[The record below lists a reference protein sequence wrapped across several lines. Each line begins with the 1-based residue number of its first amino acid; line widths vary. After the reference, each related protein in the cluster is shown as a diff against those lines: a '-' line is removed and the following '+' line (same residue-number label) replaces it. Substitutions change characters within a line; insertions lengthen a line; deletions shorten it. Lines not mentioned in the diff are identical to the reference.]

1 MVEANSL
8 LNKVLITISGILTLL
23 STTVIFV
30 TYIAWKDYRSTS
42 RGILV
47 YISIADFLL
56 AASNLFGVW
65 KPHDRSRRICK
76 IQACASACAY
86 LWSVL
91 WTTFLAVFLNTTVAK
106 RQHRKGEIMLE
117 VFHVFGWGIPFIIVG
132 TALGLNKLGN
142 NSNTLTYGW
151 CWLDSNLRR
160 DDLHLWLWLIG
171 IAWDIAAFV
180 LVTVFYLMLKCHIR
194 EQVISFNPR
203 VDSILKAVTTYSEF
217 CRLVSFC

>member
-1 MVEANSL
+1 MEGLPINL
-8 LNKVLITISGILTLL
+8 
-23 STTVIFV
+23 
-30 TYIAWKDYRSTS
+30 
-42 RGILV
+42 
-47 YISIADFLL
+47 ADFLL
-56 AASNLFGVW
+56 AAGNLFGVW
-65 KPHDRSRRICK
+65 KPHDRSGRICK

-91 WTTFLAVFLNTTVAK
+91 WTTFLAVFLYTTVAK
-106 RQHRKGEIMLE
+106 RQHRKGEIMLK
-117 VFHVFGWGIPFIIVG
+117 VFHVFGWGIPLIIVG

-142 NSNTLTYGW
+142 NSNTLTSGW

-171 IAWDIAAFV
+171 IARDIVAFV

-203 VDSILKAVTTYSEF
+203 VDSILKAVTTHSEF